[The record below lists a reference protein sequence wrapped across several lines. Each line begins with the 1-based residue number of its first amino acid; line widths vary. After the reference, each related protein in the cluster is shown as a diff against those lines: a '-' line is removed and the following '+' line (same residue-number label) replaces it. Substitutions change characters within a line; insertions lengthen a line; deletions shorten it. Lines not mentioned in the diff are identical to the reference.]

1 MINFI
6 NNYNVFNNLYY
17 SYFNEQYFYLYFYV
31 ISSFILSFILFLVA
45 FLLSPKKSNF
55 EKNSSYECG
64 FEPFSDGHIMFNIQF
79 FIVGILFMI
88 FDLELAYLFPWII
101 NLGNLSL
108 FCFFIM
114 FCFLILLIIGFIYE
128 WKKGALDWL

>member
-6 NNYNVFNNLYY
+6 DNYNVFNNLYY

-31 ISSFILSFILFLVA
+31 ISSFLLSFLLFFIA

-88 FDLELAYLFPWII
+88 FDLELAYLFP
-101 NLGNLSL
+101 
-108 FCFFIM
+108 
-114 FCFLILLIIGFIYE
+114 
-128 WKKGALDWL
+128 